1 MSVVGDAKPSIS
13 IRDAGPEQLGE
24 VVRLLSLRD
33 GEELAPDAVARDLF
47 DLDPNRLRAWVAY
60 VNGDPAAVNAIYLR
74 RLRNLNHPGREL
86 TAGYWAHLY
95 VRPEYRKLM
104 VYPQLIRALIQSA
117 PAMGVEVLFTA
128 TRQRKVAEAH
138 QKLGFKLIGTLPVRA
153 LPLRPVRFLARYKSL
168 NGAAEALARPFDALF
183 RALMRLLRAKPADG
197 TRIEEVPLDA
207 PDVQSFVNMMNA
219 DGAERV
225 SQVWDVD
232 YFRKRF
238 EVTIDNRQYTLLA
251 ARRSGRIVAGIIFRV
266 ANHEHRVRL
275 GVIIDLLYHPGELAA
290 ADALVDAA
298 ERRLFAD
305 DSDIVLH
312 LDGMGPAV
320 EKVFVA
326 RRYRTAPDVYHM
338 LVWSK
343 NLFEDGTPNAD
354 VARWRFAFS
363 DHDAF

>member
-1 MSVVGDAKPSIS
+1 MGDAKPSIS
-13 IRDAGPEQLGE
+13 IRDAGPEQLGD

-33 GEELAPDAVARDLF
+33 GEELVPGAVAGDLF

-60 VNGDPAAVNAIYLR
+60 VDGDPAAVNAIYLR
-74 RLRNLNHPGREL
+74 RLRDLNHPGREL

-104 VYPQLIRALIQSA
+104 IYPRLILTLIRSA
-117 PAMGVEVLFTA
+117 PAMGVEVLFTG
-128 TRQRKVAEAH
+128 TRQREVAEGH
-138 QKLGFKLIGTLPVRA
+138 QRLGFKLIGTLPVRA
-153 LPLRPVRFLARYKSL
+153 MPLRPFRFLARYKSL
-168 NGAAEALARPFDALF
+168 DGAAALGRPLDALF
-183 RALMRLLRAKPADG
+183 RALMRLLRAKPADD
-197 TRIEEVPLDA
+197 TRIEGVPLAA
-207 PDVQSFVNMMNA
+207 PDVQAFVNMMNA
-219 DGAERV
+219 DGAEKV

-238 EVTIDNRQYTLLA
+238 EVTIDNRRYTLLA
-251 ARRSGRIVAGIIFRV
+251 ARRSGRIVAGIIFSV

-275 GVIIDLLYHPGELAA
+275 GVIVDLLYQPGEAAA

-305 DSDIVLH
+305 DCDIVLH

-320 EKVFVA
+320 EKVFAA

-343 NLFEDGTPNAD
+343 KLFEDGTPNAD
-354 VARWRFAFS
+354 LARWRFAFS